1 MHLDYKNDK
10 TILIMNMKKLS
21 MCFAAILMMAAVSCN
36 KEEIS
41 PDVPSGVSFT
51 ATTEL
56 SSTRTAIDGE
66 GNVTWTV
73 GDQVAFYWQVDKAL
87 HEGESDYPYI
97 SEALTEGGEPVKFTI
112 ANPSQTFVDA
122 FINNI
127 KTDNGRNLYAIYPS
141 TVTSSYYTA
150 TGLTGLDVNIP
161 VEQDGTFEKA
171 SISMAKW
178 ATATPTSLQFYN
190 LCALLKL
197 TVGDDVKKIVVKS
210 DSDIAGQMYIT
221 FKDGDVNVDYPVIYK
236 TGETSKEITVNV
248 NGAGSYYVAVR
259 PTVIENL
266 YVECRGEND
275 VLIAGQTAGR
285 ALDAKR
291 ATIYSLPTIST
302 PSDKLFVKVDGT
314 GDGSS
319 WDNAMNMASLI
330 SYLTNSDNTEPKN
343 VYMAA
348 GTFTTTVNQIYPI
361 KTGYKLYGGFP
372 ATATGYDLTGRDVK
386 ANATNIDGAWD
397 GTSTETNN
405 RLFVIQ
411 KGAWVFDGLNFQN
424 VRYSGNAHGSAI
436 QVITSDGVT
445 ISNCT
450 FTNCVNANENKS
462 GGVVRIDAGNTVD
475 MISCT
480 FTQNSAQNGGAI
492 YVAGNLNA
500 VGCDFVKNAA
510 TVSGGAILADGA
522 AVVKLDKCEFSQ
534 NTASGEVGGNGGGA
548 ICLEKDSTAKLFVN
562 RCSFVKNTDKYNA
575 HHIYTRSTDNYVGIN
590 NSVFRGPYGVATTA
604 GGLVQLKGHSVI
616 VNTTMY
622 GRTTKWGAISLG
634 SKTENGCRIINN
646 IVLNNSSNGLSFYT
660 TDYSASIY
668 NTIYTDS
675 AVKEGGEGVYKF
687 VDCLSG
693 AYARKTG
700 DNLANFPTAETAW
713 SLNDEIGTKFR
724 FEDGRSFYAYAWE
737 GTTEV
742 GEVKMTSLAAIKEL
756 ISGTA
761 NVGTEFL
768 TWLESD
774 ELKVNGVEALAVDI
788 RGEARDTDNMWP
800 GSYQAPLV
808 VSQPEA
814 GAESFNVK

>member
-1 MHLDYKNDK
+1 MK
-10 TILIMNMKKLS
+10 MNKYFMI
-21 MCFAAILMMAAVSCN
+21 CAAMLMTAAVSCN
-36 KEEIS
+36 KEEFT
-41 PDVPSGVSFT
+41 PEVTSGVSFIAT
-51 ATTEL
+51 AEL
-56 SSTRTAIDGE
+56 PTTRTAVDADGK
-66 GNVTWTV
+66 VTWTV
-73 GDQVAFYWQVDKAL
+73 GDQVAFYWQVDKQL
-87 HEGESDYPYI
+87 HAGETDYPYV
-97 SEALTEGGEPVKFTI
+97 SEALTEAGEQATLTI
-112 ANPSQTFVDA
+112 AEASKTFVDA

-127 KTDNGRNLYAIYPS
+127 KTENGRNLYAIYPS

-150 TGLTGLDVNIP
+150 EGLTGLDVNIP
-161 VEQDGTFEKA
+161 TVQDGSFKNA
-171 SISMAKW
+171 SIAMAKW
-178 ATATPTSLQFYN
+178 ATANPTELNFYN

-197 TVGDDVKKIVVKS
+197 TVVDGVKKIVVKS

-221 FKDGDVNVDYPVIYK
+221 FKDNDVNVDYPVIYK

-248 NGAGSYYVAVR
+248 DGAGTYYVAVR
-259 PTVIENL
+259 PTAIENL
-266 YVECRGEND
+266 YVECRGAED
-275 VLIAGQTAGR
+275 ELIAGQTAGR
-285 ALDAKR
+285 ILEAER
-291 ATIYSLPTIST
+291 GVIYSLPSVSVPT
-302 PSDKLFVKVDGT
+302 DKLFVKAEGT

-330 SYLTNSDNTEPKN
+330 SYFTNEENTDPKN

-348 GTFTTTVNQIYPI
+348 GTYTTTVNQIYPI
-361 KTGYKLYGGFP
+361 SAGYKLYGGFP

-386 ANATNIDGAWD
+386 VNATNIDGAWD
-397 GTSTETNN
+397 GTSTDTNN

-436 QVITSDGVT
+436 QVIASDGVT

-450 FTNCVNANENKS
+450 FTNCVNANDKKS
-462 GGVVRIDAGNTVD
+462 GGAVRIDANNTVD

-480 FTQNSAQNGGAI
+480 FTQNTAQNGGAI

-500 VGCDFVKNAA
+500 VSCDFVKNAA
-510 TVSGGAILADGA
+510 TVSGGAISADGE

-534 NTASGEVGGNGGGA
+534 NKASGEASNNGGGA
-548 ICLEKDSTAKLFVN
+548 ICLLSNSKAKLFVN
-562 RCSFVKNTDKYNA
+562 RCSFVKNEDKYNA
-575 HHIYTRSTDNYVGIN
+575 HHIYTLSTDNYVGIN

-604 GGLVQLKGHSVI
+604 GGLVQLKGQSVI

-622 GRTTKWGAISLG
+622 GRTTKWGTISLG

-646 IVLNNSSNGLSFYT
+646 IVLNNSSNSLSFYT
-660 TDYSASIY
+660 TAYSASIY

-675 AVKEGGEGVYKF
+675 AVKEGGEGVYTF

-700 DNLANFPTAETAW
+700 DNLANFPTAENAW
-713 SLNDEIGTKFR
+713 SLNDEMGTKFK
-724 FEDGRSFYAYAWE
+724 FEDGRSFYAYEWD
-737 GTTEV
+737 GTT
-742 GEVKMTSLAAIKEL
+742 GLGDVKYTTLSAIKTH

-761 NVGTEFL
+761 NVGAEFL
-768 TWLESD
+768 TWLESE

-788 RGEARDTDNMWP
+788 RGEARDTEKMWP
-800 GSYQAPLV
+800 GSFQTANV
-808 VSQPEA
+808 TSQPEA